1 MYQYIFLDLDD
12 TILDFHKAEAIAVA
26 KAFASVGVTPT
37 EDLIRRYSEI
47 NKLHWQMLERGECT
61 REQVLVERFAH
72 LFRERDID
80 ASALKCKKAYEE
92 LLRVGH
98 YFIPGAEEI
107 LSYLAEKYQLYLAS
121 NGTARVQDS
130 RLDSAGIRPYF
141 QDVFISE
148 RMGSHKPSAS
158 FFEACFAKIPGF
170 DRAKALMIGDSLTS
184 DMQGGGNA
192 GIDTC
197 WYNPKGA
204 ARMDGMKI
212 NYEIQNLL
220 ELKTFL

>member
-12 TILDFHKAEAIAVA
+12 TILDFHKAEAIAVT
-26 KAFASVGVTPT
+26 KAFVSLGIAPT
-37 EDLIRRYSEI
+37 EALVCRYSEI
-47 NKLHWQMLERGECT
+47 NQMHWQMLERGECT
-61 REQVLVERFAH
+61 REQVLVDRFAH
-72 LFRERDID
+72 LFQERGIQ
-80 ASALKCKKAYEE
+80 ANALECKESYENF
-92 LLRVGH
+92 LCMGH
-98 YFIPGAEEI
+98 YFITGAEEI
-107 LSYLAEKYQLYLAS
+107 LPYLAEKYQLYLAS

-130 RLDSAGIRPYF
+130 RLKSAGIRPYF
-141 QDVFISE
+141 QDVFVSE
-148 RMGSHKPSAS
+148 RMGSHKPSLT
-158 FFEACFAKIPGF
+158 FFEACFAQIPGF

>member
-26 KAFASVGVTPT
+26 KAFAAIRVTPT
-37 EDLIRRYSEI
+37 EDLICRYSEI

-61 REQVLVERFAH
+61 REQVSVERFAH
-72 LFRERDID
+72 LFRERGIQAD
-80 ASALKCKKAYEE
+80 ALDCKEAYEE
-92 LLRVGH
+92 FLRVGH

-107 LSYLAEKYQLYLAS
+107 LPYLAKKYQLYLAS
-121 NGTARVQDS
+121 NGTARVQHS
-130 RLDSAGIRPYF
+130 RLESAGIRPYF

-148 RMGSHKPSAS
+148 RIGSHKPNAA
-158 FFEACFAKIPGF
+158 FFDRCFAKIPGF
-170 DRAKALMIGDSLTS
+170 DRTKALMIGDSLTS
-184 DMQGGGNA
+184 DMQGGNRA

-197 WYNPKGA
+197 WYNPKSAKRIEGI
-204 ARMDGMKI
+204 KI
-212 NYEIQNLL
+212 NYEIQDLL